1 MSASNPRMAR
11 SLGLAGALGAIL
23 LASACTD
30 LTEVP
35 KSSITPQNFYRNE
48 TEATGGLASVYA
60 QMRALN
66 GNFYQVTEVSTDEM
80 IVPTRGTDWYD
91 NGVWLDLHHQTWDAG
106 SPAGLGQITGA
117 WVDLFNGVAR
127 ANVLLDALQKVN
139 FDNKAGIVAE
149 ARVLRAL
156 FYFNLMDLYGGVPIV
171 CSDEG
176 NPVCTGIEI
185 AARPRNTR
193 AEVFNFIESEL
204 NKARPDLP
212 AKWSAAMNGRIT
224 QGAVDALLASLYLN
238 AEVFTGTVTPAG
250 LQKGTAKWQEAVTAA
265 DRVLNSSAG
274 YTLSTDASV
283 GCSTPGCGWRS
294 NFRAD
299 NGNSKENILVIKYLN
314 QPGLGLTFAMATLHY
329 NQYSGGET
337 PWNGFST
344 IGDTYAAFDAADQR
358 RQIFLAGPQVN
369 QVTGLPVT
377 DRAGNALVFDS
388 AIVDDT
394 KASEGTGVRIM
405 KWPVDPA
412 HLDRENG
419 NDYPIFRLAE
429 IYLIKAEA
437 LNELSAANGP
447 AAVALIN
454 TVRARVFSPPKP
466 LATTLTQAQIR
477 TAIMNERLF
486 ELTDE
491 GKRRQDLIRF
501 GQYNRPWQ
509 WKSASSLTQPYRI
522 LMPISQTVLGTNPL
536 LEQNPGY

>member
-1 MSASNPRMAR
+1 MTKSFGA
-11 SLGLAGALGAIL
+11 AGVLTLIL
-23 LASACTD
+23 LAPACTD

-35 KSSITPQNFYRNE
+35 KSSITPENFYRNE
-48 TEATGGLASVYA
+48 TEAVGGLASVYA
-60 QMRALN
+60 GLRNLN

-91 NGVWLDLHHQTWDAG
+91 GGVWLDLHHQTWGAN

-127 ANVLLDALQKVN
+127 ANVLLAALQNAN
-139 FDNKAGIVAE
+139 FSNKAVIVAE
-149 ARVLRAL
+149 GRVLRAL
-156 FYFNLMDLYGGVPIV
+156 YYFSLMDLYGGVPLV
-171 CSDEG
+171 CPETA
-176 NPVCTGIEI
+176 NPVCVAGNGIEI
-185 AARPRNTR
+185 EARARNTR
-193 AEVFNFIESEL
+193 AEVFNFVEAEL
-204 NKARPDLP
+204 KAARPDLP

-224 QGAVDALLASLYLN
+224 QGGVDAILASLYLN
-238 AEVFTGTVTPAG
+238 AQVFSGTVTTGG
-250 LQKGTAKWQEAVTAA
+250 LTKGAARWQDAVDAS
-265 DRVLNSSAG
+265 DRILNSGNYSL
-274 YTLSTDASV
+274 TTDASV

-299 NGNSKENILVIKYLN
+299 NGNSPENILTIKYLN

-344 IGDTYAAFDAADQR
+344 IGDTYGAFDPADAR

-369 QVTGLPVT
+369 QVTGLPVN

-405 KWPVDPA
+405 KWPVDPN

-419 NDYPIFRLAE
+419 NDYPIFRLGE

-437 LNELSAANGP
+437 LNELGQTAQ
-447 AAVALIN
+447 AVALVN
-454 TVRARVFSPPKP
+454 TVRARVFNPPKP
-466 LATTLTQAQIR
+466 IAAATQQAAR
-477 TAIMNERLF
+477 DAILKERLF

-491 GKRRQDLIRF
+491 GKRRQDLIRM
-501 GQYNRPWQ
+501 GGWQKPWSF
-509 WKSASSLTQPYRI
+509 KSVASQTQLYRV
-522 LMPISQTVLGTNPL
+522 LMPLSQTVLGTNPK

>member
-1 MSASNPRMAR
+1 MTK
-11 SLGLAGALGAIL
+11 SLGFAGILTAIL
-23 LASACTD
+23 LVPACTD

-35 KSSITPQNFYRNE
+35 QSSITPGNFYRNE

-60 QMRALN
+60 QLRALN

-91 NGVWLDLHHQTWDAG
+91 GGVWLDLHHQTWGANT
-106 SPAGLGQITGA
+106 PAGLGQITGA
-117 WVDLFNGVAR
+117 WTDLFNGVAR
-127 ANVLLDALQKVN
+127 SNVLLDALQNAN
-139 FDNKAGIVAE
+139 FANKAVIVAE
-149 ARVLRAL
+149 ARVLRAI
-156 FYFNLMDLYGGVPIV
+156 FYFNLMDLYGGVPVV
-171 CSDEG
+171 CPETA
-176 NPVCTGIEI
+176 NPACSGIEI
-185 AARPRNTR
+185 EARARNTR
-193 AEVFNFIESEL
+193 AEVSKFIEDEL
-204 NKARPDLP
+204 NAARPDLP

-224 QGAVDALLASLYLN
+224 QGAVDALLASLLLN
-238 AEVFTGTVTPAG
+238 AEVFTGTVTTAG
-250 LQKGTAKWQEAVTAA
+250 LQKGTARWTDALAA
-265 DRVLNSSAG
+265 ATRIINSGNYSL
-274 YTLSTDASV
+274 TTDASV

-299 NGNSKENILVIKYLN
+299 NGNSPENILVIKYLN

-344 IGDTYAAFDAADQR
+344 IGDTYGAFDAADQR

-377 DRAGNALVFDS
+377 DRAGNPLVFDS

-394 KASEGTGVRIM
+394 KATEATGVRIM
-405 KWPVDPA
+405 KWPVDPN

-437 LNELSAANGP
+437 ENELGQTAQ
-447 AAVALIN
+447 ALIDIN
-454 TVRARVFSPPKP
+454 TVRARVFNPPKP
-466 LATTLTQAQIR
+466 LAGLTQTQVR
-477 TAIMNERLF
+477 DAILKERLF

-491 GKRRQDLIRF
+491 GKRRQDLIRM
-501 GQYNRPWQ
+501 GQYNRPWE
-509 WKSASSLTQPYRI
+509 WKAASSLTQPWRI
-522 LMPISQTVLGTNPL
+522 LMPISDVVRGTNPK